1 MSYYRELKDS
11 ILSLKEV
18 FFLSPREI
26 WFLKFLEDAEYPLEV
41 VKEGIEE
48 FYLSISPEKRS
59 KTPLFFSFEYVKRAY
74 ERYALKRG
82 RQVKMN
88 WLKIYKEKL
97 ESVKHLLKDANLPKI
112 EPKDE
117 AQAENILIS
126 IENVLVKR
134 LWEAMPK
141 EKKNKILRKYSQF
154 RENEELFK
162 LMIKHEIMK
171 NYGIKP
177 LSLYVS

>member
-11 ILSLKEV
+11 VLSLKEV

-26 WFLKFLEDAEYPLEV
+26 WFLKFLEDAGYPLEI

-48 FYLSISPEKRS
+48 FYLSIPPEKRS

-74 ERYALKRG
+74 ERYALKKG
-82 RQVKMN
+82 RQVKMD
-88 WLKIYKEKL
+88 WFKTYKEKL
-97 ESVKHLLKDANLPKI
+97 ESVKHLLKDANLSKI
-112 EPKDE
+112 EPENE

-126 IENVLVKR
+126 IENILVKR
-134 LWEAMPK
+134 TWEAMPK
-141 EKKNKILRKYSQF
+141 EEKNKILRKYSQF

-162 LMIKHEIMK
+162 LMIKYEVMK
-171 NYGIKP
+171 KYGIKP